1 MSFSASSSV
10 RSLCFF
16 ALAVQAI
23 SVGAAE
29 RGQDHY
35 EKRILPLLVRYCGD
49 CHSDGVAK
57 GDYAFDEY
65 ADYQALLGDF
75 RAWDHLRQQ
84 VATHVMPPEK
94 KVKPSL
100 AERDEIVAWIE
111 DTVFWTDP
119 AKPDPGHVTARRLNR
134 TEYNNT
140 VRDLLYLD
148 TRPAD
153 QFPPDDSGYGFDNI
167 GDVLSMSPILMEK
180 CLRAAGDLAAAAL
193 KVKPADKMSVVLDV
207 GKFWNHKGTTNEA
220 DGVRWFHDE
229 ATAATKFNAAV
240 PGTYDVTVSVSAAQS
255 GAEPA
260 RMMLQVSEGG
270 TTLDLGTFDVKA
282 EFQGGKTKWQMIV
295 LPVKVSAGE
304 HRIYMRFANDFAD
317 PAEKNPARRDR
328 NLAVKEVRVSGPRG
342 LMPPQ
347 PGRFLTWLLDGKP
360 AGLPGVAL
368 SGEDFQQGEG
378 TAVRDTGSILLA
390 SSGSVKM
397 PLELAEAGK
406 YRVLIKAGAQQAGTD
421 LAQFDVS
428 VAGKTVGPL
437 SIKAKDQVPEW
448 FTTEIDLPAGKHE
461 LSVRFLN
468 DFYDEKTH
476 ADRNLWVHQARVE
489 GPLTAEVLVEED
501 VVRMTLRMA
510 ERLFRR
516 PLSEE
521 QKKTWAGL
529 ASSAVKQGEAPLDA
543 LQLMLEGIL
552 ISPSFLFH
560 PSPAILGEPQNGS
573 ALIDEFSLAERL
585 SYFLWS
591 APADA
596 RLLDL
601 AAKGQLR
608 QQLSAEVQ
616 RMIQDWRAWALTE
629 NFAGQWLQLRDMDI
643 VSRDTRQFPEFKGGI
658 AYAMKRE
665 TQMFFN
671 HILRGNRS
679 VLEFL
684 DGDYTFVNERL
695 ARFYGL
701 TAAKVKGDTF
711 VEVSLKGTSRR
722 GVLTQG
728 SILTLTSNPTRTSP
742 VKRGK
747 FLLEN
752 ILGTPPPPAPG
763 GVAPLDEKK
772 VRQSG
777 LTLREQ
783 FAEHRS
789 NAACAGCH
797 AFLDPMGFAFEN
809 YDAVGRW
816 RDQEKG
822 HPIDATGSLVR
833 GQQFKD
839 LQDLVQILTRDL
851 SNEVMTNLAEH
862 LLTYSLGRGPSYADR
877 HAIQEIVAKTRKA
890 GNGLQSMII
899 AICESVPFQRVRVA
913 DK

>member
-1 MSFSASSSV
+1 MIQP
-10 RSLCFF
+10 LP
-16 ALAVQAI
+16 LL
-23 SVGAAE
+23 AAE
-29 RGQDHY
+29 RGQDQY
-35 EKRILPLLVRYCGD
+35 EKRIRPLLVKYCGD

-65 ADYQALLGDF
+65 ADYTSLLGDF

-94 KVKPSL
+94 KDKPSL
-100 AERDEIVAWIE
+100 VERDEIVAWIE
-111 DTVFWTDP
+111 DTIFWTDP

-153 QFPPDDSGYGFDNI
+153 QFPPDDTGYGFDNI
-167 GDVLSMSPILMEK
+167 GDVLSLSPILMEK
-180 CLRAAGDLAAAAL
+180 CVRAAGDLSAAAL
-193 KVKPADKMSVVLDV
+193 KVKPADKMSVVLDA
-207 GKFWNHKGTTNEA
+207 GKFWNHKGATTETDA
-220 DGVRWFHDE
+220 IRWFYND
-229 ATAATKFNAAV
+229 ATAATKFTAPVA
-240 PGTYDVTVSVSAAQS
+240 GTYDLTLSVSAAQAGTES
-255 GAEPA
+255 A
-260 RMMLQVSEGG
+260 RMVVQISEAD
-270 TTLDLGTFDVKA
+270 TTLDLGSFDVKS
-282 EFQGGKTKWQMIV
+282 EFAGPKTKWQMV
-295 LPVKVSAGE
+295 VVPVRVSAGE
-304 HRIYMRFANDFAD
+304 HRIYVRFANDFAD

-347 PGRFLTWLLDGKP
+347 PGRFLTWLLDGKS

-368 SGEDFQQGEG
+368 SGEDFQKGEG
-378 TAVRDTGSILLA
+378 TSVRDTGSILLA
-390 SSGSVKM
+390 GNGSVKV
-397 PLELAEAGK
+397 PLEITEVGK
-406 YRVLIKAGAQQAGTD
+406 YRIVIKAGAQQAGTD
-421 LAQFDVS
+421 FAQFDVD
-428 VAGKTVGPL
+428 VAGQKVGPF
-437 SIKAKDQVPEW
+437 SIKAKDQAPEW
-448 FTTEIDLPAGKHE
+448 FTTEIDLPVGKHE
-461 LSVRFLN
+461 LAVRFLN

-489 GPLTAEVLVEED
+489 GPLTAQVLGEAD
-501 VVRMTLRMA
+501 VVSMTLRMA

-516 PLSEE
+516 PLNDE
-521 QKKTWAGL
+521 QKKMWTGL
-529 ASSAVKQGEAPLDA
+529 ASSAVKEGEAPLDA
-543 LQLMLEGIL
+543 LGLMLEGIL

-560 PSPAILGEPQNGS
+560 AMPSTIGEAKNGS

-591 APADA
+591 APPDA

-608 QQLSAEVQ
+608 QQLTPEVQ
-616 RMIQDWRAWALTE
+616 RMVQDWRAWALTE

-701 TAAKVKGDTF
+701 SGAKGKGDTF
-711 VEVSLKGTSRR
+711 VEVSLKGTPRK

-763 GVAPLDEKK
+763 GVPPLDEKK

-789 NAACAGCH
+789 NASCAGCH

-822 HPIDATGSLVR
+822 HAIDATGSLVR

-851 SNEVMTNLAEH
+851 SGEVITNLAEH
-862 LLTYSLGRGPSYADR
+862 LLTYALGRGPSYADR
-877 HAIQEIVAKTRKA
+877 HALDEIVSKTRKA
-890 GNGLQSMII
+890 GDGLQSMVI
-899 AICESVPFQRVRVA
+899 AICESVPFQRVRVG
-913 DK
+913 DR